1 MRLGRRQPMLWRPFT
16 KRVRNVASS
25 DTAVWPAVLSDE
37 LDGPTVSLTGADV
50 VVVGAGI
57 AGTTTALL
65 MARAGAS
72 VTLLERSAVPDE
84 ARAGVLLQPNGLA
97 VLAGLGLDHRLRTA
111 GCVLHRATIY
121 GSGSRP
127 IADSSITDFG
137 CGLDHVLAVRG
148 SALQEVLLD
157 AVADEPAIACRFG
170 AAATRCSAE
179 GAVELH
185 WHGRWSTIQ
194 ARLVVG
200 ADGVRSAVRSGGNFG
215 TRVRYAGR
223 SYVRGLVPRNGT
235 FLDGAYWTSLG
246 LFGIARVDAD
256 TVYFNAAAH
265 TPAVAAAIAAGDLNA
280 LTRLWGAVLPLAG
293 CVMGRLGAASD
304 LLHDDVVRIDCPVWH
319 DGSAVLVGDAAHAMA
334 STVGQGANSALVDAA
349 VLVAELAR
357 DAPQAQALRRYADRR
372 RSAVGAVQARA
383 DMVSR
388 LSGLRPAPVRAARDL
403 ATRVAFSTRGA
414 AARSLRTL
422 QQEDPA
428 TLLATVTA
436 LCR

>member
-1 MRLGRRQPMLWRPFT
+1 VRPA
-16 KRVRNVASS
+16 VSS
-25 DTAVWPAVLSDE
+25 DG
-37 LDGPTVSLTGADV
+37 LDGPTVSLTDADV

-57 AGTTTALL
+57 AGTATALL
-65 MARAGAS
+65 LARAGAS

-97 VLAGLGLDHRLRTA
+97 VLAGLGLDHRLREA
-111 GCVLHRATIY
+111 GCVFHRATVY

-127 IADSSITDFG
+127 IAASAITDFG
-137 CGLDHVLAVRG
+137 RGLDHVLAVRG
-148 SALQEVLLD
+148 SALQEVMLD
-157 AVADEPAIACRFG
+157 AVADEPAIARRFG
-170 AAATRCSAE
+170 AAATRCNAD
-179 GAVELH
+179 GAVDLD
-185 WHGRWSTIQ
+185 WRDRSSTIQ

-200 ADGVRSAVRSGGNFG
+200 ADGARSAVRSGGNFG

-235 FLDGAYWTSLG
+235 FAGGAYWTSLG
-246 LFGIARVDAD
+246 MFGIAPVDAD

-265 TPAVAAAIAAGDLNA
+265 MPAVAAAIASGDLCA

-293 CVMGRLGAASD
+293 CVLSGLGVASD
-304 LLHDDVVRIDCPVWH
+304 LLHDEVVRIDCPVWH

-349 VLVAELAR
+349 VLVAELNC
-357 DAPQAQALRRYADRR
+357 DGPQAQALQRYGDRR
-372 RSAVGAVQARA
+372 RSAMGAVQARA

-388 LSGLRPAPVRAARDL
+388 LSGLRSTPVRAARDL
-403 ATRVAFSTRGA
+403 AIRVAFSTRGA
-414 AARSLRTL
+414 SARYLRTL

-436 LCR
+436 LRR